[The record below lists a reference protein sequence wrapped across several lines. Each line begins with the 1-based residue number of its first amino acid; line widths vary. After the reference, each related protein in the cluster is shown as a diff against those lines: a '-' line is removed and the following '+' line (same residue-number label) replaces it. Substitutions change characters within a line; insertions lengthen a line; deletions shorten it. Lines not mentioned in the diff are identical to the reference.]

1 LVRIT
6 AIVDAAGGGGKFCG
20 MVRTMPRRRASLVW
34 SRTALALAFAPALAL
49 AACHGPGAGAAVADP
64 GETVRAWRAAVEKDD
79 PHAAYELLSPR
90 VRKDVP
96 YATFARQ
103 WQETKH
109 ERGRQASD
117 MSSAPSEG
125 DGVAATADVALADGK
140 KTRLVREKHFWR
152 LEQPLLT
159 SSRAST
165 PQEAMRLFATALE
178 DRNFFAVMR
187 LLTSTRKDGMQ
198 TFLDGFVNGLRSNV
212 GREITINNDRA
223 VIEWKEG
230 AKTWKVTLKKEDGEW
245 RVDDVD
251 W

>member
-1 LVRIT
+1 LGIEVM
-6 AIVDAAGGGGKFCG
+6 VDGAHGVGKFCG
-20 MVRTMPRRRASLVW
+20 MVRPMRRSCLLLV
-34 SRTALALAFAPALAL
+34 ALAWAT
-49 AACHGPGAGAAVADP
+49 ACHRPEAGPPVADP
-64 GETVRAWRAAVEKDD
+64 SETVRAWHAALERND
-79 PHAAYELLSPR
+79 PRAAYELLSPR
-90 VRKDVP
+90 VRKDLS
-96 YATFARQ
+96 YSTFERQ
-103 WQETKH
+103 WAETRD
-109 ERGRQASD
+109 ERAKQQSSMGASPGEAD
-117 MSSAPSEG
+117 LSA
-125 DGVAATADVALADGK
+125 AAEVALPDGK
-140 KTRLVREKHFWR
+140 KTRLVREAKVWR

-187 LLTSTRKDGMQ
+187 LLTSTRKDGLG

-230 AKTWKVTLKKEDGEW
+230 AKTWKITLKKEDGEW

>member
-1 LVRIT
+1 MMAALVLG
-6 AIVDAAGGGGKFCG
+6 V
-20 MVRTMPRRRASLVW
+20 
-34 SRTALALAFAPALAL
+34 
-49 AACHGPGAGAAVADP
+49 AACAGASVGSGPVADP
-64 GETVRAWRAAVEKDD
+64 ADTVRSWRLAVEKND
-79 PHAAYELLSPR
+79 PRAAYALLSPR
-90 VRKDVP
+90 VRKDLT
-96 YATFARQ
+96 YAEFERQ
-103 WQETKH
+103 WKLTAE
-109 ERGRQASD
+109 ERSHQAAAL
-117 MSSAPSEG
+117 SAGPGESTEVG
-125 DGVAATADVALADGK
+125 AAAEVSLEDGK
-140 KTRLVREKHFWR
+140 KTRLVREKKLWR

-187 LLTSTRKDGMQ
+187 MLTSTRKDGMGA
-198 TFLDGFVNGLRSNV
+198 FLDGFVAGLRSNV

-230 AKTWKVTLKKEDGEW
+230 SKTWKITLKKEDGEW

>member
-1 LVRIT
+1 MTRVGTLLVML
-6 AIVDAAGGGGKFCG
+6 ALCACHAGGAGGS
-20 MVRTMPRRRASLVW
+20 A
-34 SRTALALAFAPALAL
+34 
-49 AACHGPGAGAAVADP
+49 ADP
-64 GETVRAWRAAVEKDD
+64 AETVRAWRAAVDKND
-79 PHAAYELLSPR
+79 PHAAYDLLSPR
-90 VRKDVP
+90 VRKDLT
-96 YATFARQ
+96 YAEFERQ
-103 WQETKH
+103 WKATGE
-109 ERGRQASD
+109 ERSRQAAA
-117 MSSAPSEG
+117 MSAAPAEAG
-125 DGVAATADVALADGK
+125 DVGAAAEVALEDGK
-140 KTRLVREKHFWR
+140 KTRLVREKKFWR

-187 LLTSTRKDGMQ
+187 LLTSTRKDGLSA
-198 TFLDGFVNGLRSNV
+198 FLDGFIAGLRSNV

-230 AKTWKVTLKKEDGEW
+230 AKTWKITLKKEDGEW

>member
-1 LVRIT
+1 
-6 AIVDAAGGGGKFCG
+6 
-20 MVRTMPRRRASLVW
+20 MVRAMRRWGTLLGMLVW
-34 SRTALALAFAPALAL
+34 LGA
-49 AACHGPGAGAAVADP
+49 AACHGPAAGVTSVDP
-64 GETVRAWRAAVEKDD
+64 VETVRAWRSAVEKND
-79 PHAAYELLSPR
+79 PHAAYALLSPR
-90 VRKDVP
+90 VRKDLS
-96 YATFARQ
+96 YAEFERQ
-103 WQETKH
+103 WKATGD
-109 ERGRQASD
+109 ERTHQAGA
-117 MSSAPSEG
+117 MSAAPAQPG
-125 DGVAATADVALADGK
+125 DVGAAAEVSLADGK
-140 KTRLVREKHFWR
+140 KTRLVREQQLWR

-187 LLTSTRKDGMQ
+187 LLTSTRKEGLT
-198 TFLDGFVNGLRSNV
+198 TFLDGFVGGLRSNV
-212 GREITINNDRA
+212 GREITINQDRA

>member
-1 LVRIT
+1 MGGGHFVGFVRISR
-6 AIVDAAGGGGKFCG
+6 IVDAAGVVGKFCG
-20 MVRTMPRRRASLVW
+20 MVRTMTRRWMLLVGAVL
-34 SRTALALAFAPALAL
+34 TLAL
-49 AACHGPGAGAAVADP
+49 AACHGPGAGAAAADP
-64 GETVRAWRAAVEKDD
+64 ADTVRAWRAAVEKNDA
-79 PHAAYELLSPR
+79 HAAYALLSPR
-90 VRKDVP
+90 VRKDLP
-96 YATFARQ
+96 YAAFERQ
-103 WQETKH
+103 WQATRE
-109 ERGRQASD
+109 ERAHQAAA
-117 MSSAPSEG
+117 MSATPIDSEG
-125 DGVAATADVALADGK
+125 VTAAADVSLADGK
-140 KTRLVREKHFWR
+140 KTRLVREKSFWR

-187 LLTSTRKDGMQ
+187 LLTSTRKDGMA

-230 AKTWKVTLKKEDGEW
+230 AKTWKITLKKEDGEW

>member
-1 LVRIT
+1 L
-6 AIVDAAGGGGKFCG
+6 G
-20 MVRTMPRRRASLVW
+20 
-34 SRTALALAFAPALAL
+34 LALAGALVLAAPACAGSLAD
-49 AACHGPGAGAAVADP
+49 GGVVSDPAD
-64 GETVRAWRAAVEKDD
+64 TVRAWRTAVEKND
-79 PHAAYELLSPR
+79 PRAAYRLLSPR
-90 VRKDVP
+90 VRKDLT
-96 YATFARQ
+96 YAEFERQ
-103 WQETKH
+103 WKLTGE
-109 ERGRQASD
+109 ERTRQA
-117 MSSAPSEG
+117 
-125 DGVAATADVALADGK
+125 AAMNANPDATSVGAAADVSLEDGK
-140 KTRLVREKHFWR
+140 KTHLVREKKLWR

-165 PQEAMRLFATALE
+165 PQEAMRLFAGALE

-187 LLTSTRKDGMQ
+187 LLTSTRKDGLS
-198 TFLDGFVNGLRSNV
+198 TFLDGFVSGLRSNV

>member
-1 LVRIT
+1 MLGSLLV
-6 AIVDAAGGGGKFCG
+6 V
-20 MVRTMPRRRASLVW
+20 
-34 SRTALALAFAPALAL
+34 LAL
-49 AACHGPGAGAAVADP
+49 AACRGPAAGESTADP
-64 GETVRAWRAAVEKDD
+64 AETVRAWLFAVEKND
-79 PHAAYELLSPR
+79 PHAAYALLSPR
-90 VRKDVP
+90 VRKDLS
-96 YATFARQ
+96 YAEFERQ
-103 WQETKH
+103 WKSTNE
-109 ERGRQASD
+109 ERSRQAAA
-117 MSSAPSEG
+117 MSASPAE
-125 DGVAATADVALADGK
+125 DGAVGAAAEVSLEDGK
-140 KTRLVREKHFWR
+140 KTRLVREKRVWR

-187 LLTSTRKDGMQ
+187 LLTSTRKDGL
-198 TFLDGFVNGLRSNV
+198 TGFLDGFIAGLRSNV

-230 AKTWKVTLKKEDGEW
+230 SKTWKITLKKEDGEW